1 MVPQWLGETAGALFA
16 DGSFQGYQMKTKRLK
31 SSLLVIGLL
40 AACSAT
46 LAHHG
51 TNISYDQTRVVTL
64 TGVVTEFRLANPHS
78 QLYFDITD
86 ETGTIVHWAGELNSP
101 GILRRVGWTPD
112 IMKSGDEVT
121 LSLHPS
127 KAGTPVGVVE
137 RDEPMIVNGEQLVGT
152 GDR

>member
-1 MVPQWLGETAGALFA
+1 
-16 DGSFQGYQMKTKRLK
+16 MKTKQLNF
-31 SSLLVIGLL
+31 SLCVVGLF
-40 AACSAT
+40 AICGTAI
-46 LAHHG
+46 AHHG
-51 TNISYDQTRVVTL
+51 TNISYDQTIVVTL

-86 ETGTIVHWAGELNSP
+86 ETGTVVHWAGELNSP
-101 GILRRVGWTPD
+101 GILRRIGWTPD

-152 GDR
+152 GDQ